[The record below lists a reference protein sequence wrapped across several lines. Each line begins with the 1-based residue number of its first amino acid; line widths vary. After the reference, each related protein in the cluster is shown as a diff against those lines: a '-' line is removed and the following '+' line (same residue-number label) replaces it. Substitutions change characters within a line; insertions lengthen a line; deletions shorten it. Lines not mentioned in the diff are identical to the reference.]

1 MAPERDESR
10 ALLGLAILAVSV
22 PCYAMSVIV
31 ARSVYEHGGNALACL
46 LVRMGFF
53 ATALFIYFRVVNQSP
68 WLPRRE
74 SIASLSL
81 GILSAGQSFAY
92 YKAFE
97 YIPVS
102 LAALLVYTYPPMV
115 AVATRVMSREALT
128 PVTIGALAAAFLG
141 IALVLQVS
149 FETLHPV
156 GIACGMVAAIGMA
169 VTTLISSRILV
180 RADSRR
186 MTLHIAISA
195 FAIYLGAALATGGVA
210 WPHGPAGWALLALL
224 PLIYL
229 VAALGWYTCLPMLGP
244 MRASLMSNA
253 EPVFT
258 VAFAAV
264 LLGEFLSPLQMA
276 GAALIVGAIFA
287 IQLFRRRPSTGAG
300 RNR

>member
-1 MAPERDESR
+1 MTPERDDSR

-46 LVRMGFF
+46 VVRMGFF
-53 ATALFIYFRVVNQSP
+53 ATALFIYFRVTGQSP

-74 SIASLSL
+74 SIASLAL
-81 GILSAGQSFAY
+81 GCLSAAQSFAY

-115 AVATRVMSREALT
+115 AVATRVMSREKLT
-128 PVTIGALAAAFLG
+128 PVTMGALAAAFVG

-149 FETLHPV
+149 FATLHPL
-156 GIACGMVAAIGMA
+156 GILCAMIAAVGMA

-195 FAIYLGAALATGGVA
+195 SAIYIGAALATGGAA
-210 WPHGPAGWALLALL
+210 WPHGITGWARLALL
-224 PLIYL
+224 PMIYL

-258 VAFAAV
+258 VVFAAI
-264 LLGEFLSPLQMA
+264 LLGEFLSPQQMA

-287 IQLFRRRPSTGAG
+287 IQLFRRRAP
-300 RNR
+300 

>member
-10 ALLGLAILAVSV
+10 ALLGLAILAISV

-31 ARSVYEHGGNALACL
+31 ARAVYEHGGNALACL

-53 ATALFIYFRVVNQSP
+53 AAALFIYFRVVGQSP

-74 SIASLSL
+74 SIASLAL
-81 GILSAGQSFAY
+81 GCLSAMQSFAY

-115 AVATRVMSREALT
+115 AVATRVMSREKLT
-128 PVTIGALAAAFLG
+128 PVTIGALVAAFAG

-149 FETLHPV
+149 FATLHPI
-156 GIACGMVAAIGMA
+156 GIACGFAAAIGMA

-195 FAIYLGAALATGGVA
+195 SAIYLGAALATGGTA
-210 WPHGPAGWALLALL
+210 WPHGVAGWTLLALL
-224 PLIYL
+224 PMIYL
-229 VAALGWYTCLPMLGP
+229 VAALAWYTCLPMLGP
-244 MRASLMSNA
+244 MKASLMSNA
-253 EPVFT
+253 EPVLT
-258 VAFAAV
+258 VVFAAL
-264 LLGEFLSPLQMA
+264 LLGEFLSPQQMA
-276 GAALIVGAIFA
+276 GAALIMGAIFA
-287 IQLFRRRPSTGAG
+287 IQLFRRRAP
-300 RNR
+300 

>member
-1 MAPERDESR
+1 MAAEHGESR
-10 ALLGLAILAVSV
+10 AALGLAILAVAV
-22 PCYAMSVIV
+22 PCYALSVIV

-53 ATALFIYFRVVNQSP
+53 AAALLIYFRVVGQSP
-68 WLPRRE
+68 RLPRRDG
-74 SIASLSL
+74 IASLAL
-81 GILSAGQSFAY
+81 GVLSALQSFAY

-115 AVATRVMSREALT
+115 AVATRAISREPLT

-149 FETLHPV
+149 FGTLHPI
-156 GIACGMVAAIGMA
+156 GIACGLVAAVGMA

-195 FAIYLGAALATGGVA
+195 FAIYLGAALATGGTA
-210 WPHGPAGWALLALL
+210 WPHGASGWVLLALL
-224 PLIYL
+224 PMIYL

-244 MRASLMSNA
+244 MKASLMSNA

-258 VAFAAV
+258 VAFAAL
-264 LLGEFLSPLQMA
+264 LLGEFLSPVQLA

-287 IQLFRRRPSTGAG
+287 IQLFRRRPSTAPGANG
-300 RNR
+300 

>member
-46 LVRMGFF
+46 VVRMGFF
-53 ATALFIYFRVVNQSP
+53 ATALFIYFRVTGQSP

-74 SIASLSL
+74 SIASLGL

-115 AVATRVMSREALT
+115 AVATRVMSREKLT
-128 PVTIGALAAAFLG
+128 PVTIGALVAAFLG

-149 FETLHPV
+149 FETLHPI
-156 GIACGMVAAIGMA
+156 GILCGMIAAVGMA

-195 FAIYLGAALATGGVA
+195 SAIYLGAALATGGTT
-210 WPHGPAGWALLALL
+210 WPHGIAGWALLALL

-264 LLGEFLSPLQMA
+264 LLGEFLSPVQMA

-287 IQLFRRRPSTGAG
+287 IQLFRQRAP
-300 RNR
+300 

>member
-1 MAPERDESR
+1 MAERGDSR
-10 ALLGLAILAVSV
+10 VALGLAILAISV
-22 PCYAMSVIV
+22 PCYSISVII
-31 ARSVYEHGGNALACL
+31 ARAVYEHGGNALACL

-53 ATALFIYFRVVNQSP
+53 ATAVFIYFRVVGQSP

-81 GILSAGQSFAY
+81 GILSAMQSFAY

-115 AVATRVMSREALT
+115 AVATRVISREALT
-128 PVTIGALAAAFLG
+128 PVTIGALAAAFVG
-141 IALVLQVS
+141 IGLVLRVS
-149 FETLHPV
+149 FETLHPL
-156 GIACGMVAAIGMA
+156 GIACGMIAAVGMA

-195 FAIYLGAALATGGVA
+195 FAIYLGGALATGGVS
-210 WPHGPAGWALLALL
+210 WPHGLAGWALLALL

-229 VAALGWYTCLPMLGP
+229 VASLAWYTCLPMLGP
-244 MRASLMSNA
+244 MKASLMSNA

-258 VAFAAV
+258 VAFAAL
-264 LLGEFLSPLQMA
+264 LLGEFLSPVQMA
-276 GAALIVGAIFA
+276 GAALIIGAIFA
-287 IQLFRRRPSTGAG
+287 IQLFRRPSTTRGAS
-300 RNR
+300 R

>member
-1 MAPERDESR
+1 MAVEHDDSR
-10 ALLGLAILAVSV
+10 ARLGLAILAISV
-22 PCYAMSVIV
+22 PCYALSVIV

-46 LVRMGFF
+46 VVRMGFF
-53 ATALFIYFRVVNQSP
+53 ATALFIYFRVVGQSP

-74 SIASLSL
+74 TLASLGL
-81 GILSAGQSFAY
+81 GILSAMQSFAY

-115 AVATRVMSREALT
+115 AVAARMISREPLT
-128 PVTIGALAAAFLG
+128 PVMVGALASAFLG

-149 FETLHPV
+149 FGTLHPIGV
-156 GIACGMVAAIGMA
+156 ACGLAAAVGMA

-186 MTLHIAISA
+186 MTLHIAIAA
-195 FAIYLGAALATGGVA
+195 FGIYLGGALATGGTA
-210 WPHGPAGWALLALL
+210 WPRDVAGWSLLALL
-224 PLIYL
+224 PMIYL
-229 VAALGWYTCLPMLGP
+229 VASLAWYTCLPMLGP
-244 MRASLMSNA
+244 MKASLMSNA

-258 VAFAAV
+258 VAFAAL

-287 IQLFRRRPSTGAG
+287 IQIFRRRPSAS
-300 RNR
+300 

>member
-1 MAPERDESR
+1 MAAERDESR
-10 ALLGLAILAVSV
+10 VLLGLAILAVSV

-31 ARSVYEHGGNALACL
+31 ARGVYEHGGNALACL
-46 LVRMGFF
+46 TVRMGFF
-53 ATALFIYFRVVNQSP
+53 ATALFVYFRVTGQSP

-74 SIASLSL
+74 SIASLAL
-81 GILSAGQSFAY
+81 GCLSALQSFAY

-115 AVATRVMSREALT
+115 AVATRVISRERLT
-128 PVTIGALAAAFLG
+128 PVTIGALAAAFAG

-149 FETLHPV
+149 FATLHPI
-156 GIACGMVAAIGMA
+156 GIACGMTAAIGMA
-169 VTTLISSRILV
+169 ITTLISSRLLV

-186 MTLHIAISA
+186 LTLHIAIAAS
-195 FAIYLGAALATGGVA
+195 AIYVGAALATGGA
-210 WPHGPAGWALLALL
+210 SWPQGGTGWALLALL
-224 PLIYL
+224 PMIYL

-264 LLGEFLSPLQMA
+264 LLGEFLSSQQMA
-276 GAALIVGAIFA
+276 GAALIIGAIFA
-287 IQLFRRRPSTGAG
+287 IQIFRRRAS
-300 RNR
+300 